1 MSDDESNAN
10 NSKSNKSDNK
20 NINVQSTDQE
30 IHPIQ
35 IRLPQFWPNS
45 VNTWFIQVEAQF
57 SISRITNDLSK
68 YNYLISALP
77 LDVAESITDILE
89 NPPDADLYSNLK
101 KILIS
106 RHSLSIERRI
116 KRIISDEEMGDSK
129 PSDFYR
135 KLKSLA
141 GTSGT
146 IGDDLIKKLWF
157 ARLPHLVNVALIP
170 LTDKSID
177 SILEAADKIWEAVQ
191 SSSEKISVVDKT
203 SQQCSS
209 SNSAN
214 SRLSKIEKELSEI
227 KDMFNKFN
235 FRSRSQSR
243 NRDRSSSRDRSNSR
257 SRKYNANYTGNNRLC
272 YYHFKFGNRAKKCA
286 PNCIKNGNQSQV
298 SNSSNASS
306 N

>member
-1 MSDDESNAN
+1 MSDDESIGK
-10 NSKSNKSDNK
+10 NSKSNISDNK
-20 NINVQSTDQE
+20 NVNTQSTYHE
-30 IHPIQ
+30 LHPIQ
-35 IRLPQFWPNS
+35 LRLPQFWPNS

-57 SISRITNDLSK
+57 SISRITNDQSK

-77 LDVAESITDILE
+77 LEVAESVTDILE
-89 NPPDADLYSNLK
+89 NPPETDLYSNLK

-146 IGDDLIKKLWF
+146 IGDDLIKKLWLG
-157 ARLPHLVNVALIP
+157 RLPHLVNVALIP

-177 SILEAADKIWEAVQ
+177 SILEAADQIWEAVH
-191 SSSEKISVVDKT
+191 SSSEKISVVDQT
-203 SQQCSS
+203 SQQALSTNSS
-209 SNSAN
+209 N
-214 SRLSKIEKELSEI
+214 SRLSKIERELSEI
-227 KDMFNKFN
+227 KEMFNRVN
-235 FRSRSQSR
+235 FRSRSQS
-243 NRDRSSSRDRSNSR
+243 NTRDRSFSRSRSNSR
-257 SRKYNANYTGNNRLC
+257 SRKYNANFTGNNRLC

-286 PNCIKNGNQSQV
+286 PNCIKYGKQFQV
-298 SNSSNASS
+298 SNSSNVPS